1 MVVLS
6 LTQAERDAI
15 LTRSLTTL
23 AFGRKLTVC
32 RSLSPLDLTSY
43 HGTADAVTVVL
54 GKTDAEHLRAEGV
67 CEVTVGFSRIRL
79 EVSDGGR

>member
-1 MVVLS
+1 MVVFS
-6 LTQAERDAI
+6 LTEHERDAA
-15 LTRSLTTL
+15 LTRSLTVPF
-23 AFGRKLTVC
+23 AGRQLTVC

-67 CEVTVGFSRIRL
+67 CEVTVGFSRIQL
-79 EVSDGGR
+79 EVDRGT